1 MRRLILILPI
11 ALGGCFG
18 LGKTEYVSI
27 PVEVPEELL
36 QPTPISKRKPE
47 TYRDLAI
54 LAAEHL
60 NSAQQANDDKAA
72 IKSIL
77 DAQ

>member
-1 MRRLILILPI
+1 M
-11 ALGGCFG
+11 
-18 LGKTEYVSI
+18 SI